1 MKLNL
6 KLIREEKL
14 LQQKD
19 VAKQAGI
26 SYSYYS
32 LIESGFRRPSPPV
45 AQKIAA
51 ALGVSD
57 EWYKLLE
64 DTEITPDGAAS

>member
-14 LQQKD
+14 LQQKE
-19 VAKQAGI
+19 VAKKAGI
-26 SYSYYS
+26 SNSYYC

-45 AQKIAA
+45 AQKIAT
-51 ALGVSD
+51 ALGVSE